1 MELYE
6 IKNKVEE
13 YYGLD
18 ISCKNRGKEYSDARR
33 LFVFMAR
40 SMQFNGSSKKFIYQD
55 IGDMINR
62 GHDSCLYHYRIALQ
76 WFKSRDKEFNRDL
89 FLIFGIES
97 FEDRESLRLDR
108 LRIAFD
114 DILLSIPD
122 GMHEEIMQTIKLKVK
137 STQWKHE
144 DKCLV
149 ISGSDGISG
158 SVF

>member
-1 MELYE
+1 M
-6 IKNKVEE
+6 
-13 YYGLD
+13 
-18 ISCKNRGKEYSDARR
+18 
-33 LFVFMAR
+33 
-40 SMQFNGSSKKFIYQD
+40 
-55 IGDMINR
+55 
-62 GHDSCLYHYRIALQ
+62 
-76 WFKSRDKEFNRDL
+76 
-89 FLIFGIES
+89 IFGIES